1 MSYRSA
7 VALTLEVENSQ
18 LFIYPQVKCFA
29 VVCGT
34 SNGLVS
40 STEEKRL
47 YQLIREALGWK
58 QPLLDKPERAAPAE
72 GLWFGNLV
80 REQLCS
86 PRTKDVV
93 GRELKALGLK
103 SILGL
108 CTDISAE

>member
-29 VVCGT
+29 VACGT

-47 YQLIREALGWK
+47 YRLINRGSWVETA
-58 QPLLDKPERAAPAE
+58 
-72 GLWFGNLV
+72 
-80 REQLCS
+80 S
-86 PRTKDVV
+86 
-93 GRELKALGLK
+93 LGLG
-103 SILGL
+103 IW
-108 CTDISAE
+108 